1 MSDDERVIRFV
12 GLLLSPDKAIQRR
25 SLAKLAQMCDLSFA
39 ELLRAVSQAR
49 VSLGILR
56 MSEKVP
62 DAMASVAENACNR
75 QDPCKWCKGTGQ
87 VPDYRKGKEDQFRDC
102 NQCGAT
108 GTIRVTGD
116 IAAQK
121 IVFETVGLT
130 NRKSPL
136 FNINVGDRPGELPS
150 VELEMGSMGKVLDVR
165 PVKGA

>member
-1 MSDDERVIRFV
+1 
-12 GLLLSPDKAIQRR
+12 LLSPDKAIQRR

-62 DAMASVAENACNR
+62 DAMASVATNACNR
-75 QDPCKWCKGTGQ
+75 EAACQNCKGTGEVIDRRNTKRGQ
-87 VPDYRKGKEDQFRDC
+87 PTVYRSCHECSGTGKILQ
-102 NQCGAT
+102 Q
-108 GTIRVTGD
+108 GD
-116 IAAQK
+116 ISAQK

-136 FNINVGDRPGELPS
+136 FNVNVGQVPGELPS
-150 VELEMGSMGKVLDVR
+150 VEMEMGGMGKILDVR
-165 PVKGA
+165 PVKNV